1 MIIVVFLAALLAAI
15 MLGVPIAYAL
25 ILCGVALMLQMDM
38 LSSQIISQNL
48 ILGVDNFLLLAIPFF
63 ILAGELMNKG
73 GLSKRVIDV
82 AMVFLGH
89 IHGGLGFVAIFAA
102 LILASLSGSAIAD
115 SAALAAILVPMMR
128 AGRYDEGQSVGLMAA
143 GGIIAPVIPPS
154 IALVVYGSIA
164 NVSIRELFLAGVV
177 PGLIMAISLIVAWM
191 VNIRGQALVTLPR
204 ASAEER
210 ISVVIRGLPALLLP
224 LVIIGGLRTGFFTP
238 TEAAVIAV
246 AYATFVGF
254 FIYRELTF
262 AKFYEAL
269 VNSAVTSAAVM
280 FLIGASG
287 VSAWLIT
294 TANLPALLVGA
305 LQPLIDNPKLLTA
318 MIVII
323 VLVLGTVLDF
333 SPLMLILMPML
344 LPLCKAAGIDLIYF
358 GIVFTISGAVG
369 MLTPPVGNVL
379 NVVAGVAKVP
389 MDRVIR
395 GVTPFL
401 IAYCMV
407 LVLLV
412 AFPDIVTAPVDAMMG
427 R

>member
-254 FIYRELTF
+254 FIYRELTL

-269 VNSAVTSAAVM
+269 VNSAVT
-280 FLIGASG
+280 
-287 VSAWLIT
+287 
-294 TANLPALLVGA
+294 
-305 LQPLIDNPKLLTA
+305 
-318 MIVII
+318 
-323 VLVLGTVLDF
+323 
-333 SPLMLILMPML
+333 
-344 LPLCKAAGIDLIYF
+344 
-358 GIVFTISGAVG
+358 
-369 MLTPPVGNVL
+369 
-379 NVVAGVAKVP
+379 
-389 MDRVIR
+389 
-395 GVTPFL
+395 
-401 IAYCMV
+401 
-407 LVLLV
+407 
-412 AFPDIVTAPVDAMMG
+412 
-427 R
+427 

>member
-1 MIIVVFLAALLAAI
+1 
-15 MLGVPIAYAL
+15 
-25 ILCGVALMLQMDM
+25 
-38 LSSQIISQNL
+38 
-48 ILGVDNFLLLAIPFF
+48 
-63 ILAGELMNKG
+63 
-73 GLSKRVIDV
+73 
-82 AMVFLGH
+82 
-89 IHGGLGFVAIFAA
+89 
-102 LILASLSGSAIAD
+102 
-115 SAALAAILVPMMR
+115 
-128 AGRYDEGQSVGLMAA
+128 
-143 GGIIAPVIPPS
+143 
-154 IALVVYGSIA
+154 
-164 NVSIRELFLAGVV
+164 
-177 PGLIMAISLIVAWM
+177 
-191 VNIRGQALVTLPR
+191 
-204 ASAEER
+204 
-210 ISVVIRGLPALLLP
+210 
-224 LVIIGGLRTGFFTP
+224 
-238 TEAAVIAV
+238 
-246 AYATFVGF
+246 
-254 FIYRELTF
+254 
-262 AKFYEAL
+262 
-269 VNSAVTSAAVM
+269 M